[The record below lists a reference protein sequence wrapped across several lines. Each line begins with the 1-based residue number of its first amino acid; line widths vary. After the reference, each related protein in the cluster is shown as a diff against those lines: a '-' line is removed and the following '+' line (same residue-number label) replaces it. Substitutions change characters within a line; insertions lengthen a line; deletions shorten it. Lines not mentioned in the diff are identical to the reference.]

1 MGNLLYFDFEEHQIP
16 TPRLALARVP
26 KLGPQWR
33 IIHDFKPTEYHVEH
47 ALSFKFVAND
57 PLGGCCVR
65 IGLHSTKIILQL
77 QQLSF
82 DLDQANVEDI
92 VESSQLP
99 KIGEWT
105 KIEVG
110 HENVDGKFFLYLS
123 IGGREVGRTDDI
135 DPRLRKLTDVRVF
148 LGSDYQEFCQPG
160 FIRRLVVLEN

>member
-65 IGLHSTKIILQL
+65 IGLHSTKIILQ
-77 QQLSF
+77 QLSF
-82 DLDQANVEDI
+82 DLEDDLEDVEDI

-110 HENVDGKFFLYLS
+110 HEKVGGKFFLYLS

-135 DPRLRKLTDVRVF
+135 DPRLMKLTDVRVT
-148 LGSDYQEFCQPG
+148 LGHDAQKFYQPG

>member
-57 PLGGCCVR
+57 PLGGCCIR

-110 HENVDGKFFLYLS
+110 HEKVDGKFFLYLS

-135 DPRLRKLTDVRVF
+135 DPRLRKLTDVSVH
-148 LGSDYQEFCQPG
+148 LGLANQQFCQPG

>member
-57 PLGGCCVR
+57 PLGGCCVL

-110 HENVDGKFFLYLS
+110 HEKVGGKFFLYLS
-123 IGGREVGRTDDI
+123 IGGREVGRTYNI